1 MCFNRHQSSHTQ
13 FFCNVGPP
21 KESIFFDQF
30 LWPIFQSSLHMLQIT
45 ILSWYRP
52 SVGSFHVLHLHLSFW
67 LVGTYIH
74 SCCTSVVWSWISY
87 IPLHLISSLFH
98 PCWRAII
105 LVVSLHLSSLICCVW
120 TVAIRVSGVDHLIGL
135 LFRTTSCCW
144 MPPWLLYLPLPLVLV
159 FLSIRRS
166 SICFLEVTSLP
177 CMPSGSVILHSCPK

>member
-1 MCFNRHQSSHTQ
+1 MLALPRRASFLTTFYGLYFSHHYTCYKLQ
-13 FFCNVGPP
+13 FFHDIDHLWAASMYCIYTCLSDLWVL
-21 KESIFFDQF
+21 IF
-30 LWPIFQSSLHMLQIT
+30 I
-45 ILSWYRP
+45 
-52 SVGSFHVLHLHLSFW
+52 VVVLLL
-67 LVGTYIH
+67 
-74 SCCTSVVWSWISY
+74 VWSWISY
-87 IPLHLISSLFH
+87 IPLLLISSLFH

-120 TVAIRVSGVDHLIGL
+120 TVAIRVSGIDHLIGL